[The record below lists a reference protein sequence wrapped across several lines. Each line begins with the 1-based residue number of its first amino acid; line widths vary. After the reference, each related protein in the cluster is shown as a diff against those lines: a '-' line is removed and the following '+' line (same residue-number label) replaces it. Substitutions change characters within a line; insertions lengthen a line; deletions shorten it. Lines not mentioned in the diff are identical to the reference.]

1 MKNNK
6 VVILSIVAAAG
17 IAVASSALAQWNMPW
32 GGGPGG
38 PGFMAGQGQQQP
50 QQQTQARRT
59 QMTGHG
65 HNMDELEKLF
75 DGRLNFNRDR
85 ALRIAREIEA
95 GAGENLWKQFQT
107 GTHGL
112 NSRVMPRILS
122 DFETFQAY
130 AETLKHNAGV
140 LVEALQRNPTPVD
153 VYRGGAYVPRG
164 SYGTP
169 YRRGPYGQAQRPDFG
184 AVDMKAM
191 QAYAGMVAT
200 CNICHMVYR
209 DWR

>member
-1 MKNNK
+1 MNK
-6 VVILSIVAAAG
+6 TKMVTLGVAVAAG
-17 IAVASSALAQWNMPW
+17 IALASSALAQWSGPW
-32 GGGPGG
+32 GAGPGG
-38 PGFMAGQGQQQP
+38 PGYQLGQGQQQ
-50 QQQTQARRT
+50 TQGRRT

-65 HNMDELEKLF
+65 HSMDELEKLF

-95 GAGENLWKQFQT
+95 GAGENLWKQFQA
-107 GTHGL
+107 GTHGP
-112 NSRVMPRILS
+112 STRVMPRILS
-122 DFETFQAY
+122 DFETFQTY

-140 LVEALQRNPTPVD
+140 LVEALQRNPTPHD

-169 YRRGPYGQAQRPDFG
+169 YRPGPYGQAHRPDFG